1 MTLHKLTLT
10 SHNLFNSIYSKKYIE
25 LKGNVKY
32 NVGDSVWLRSYADNS
47 EQEGFL
53 TVFKVKYDKVND
65 ITFIDFK
72 RDRGIERKKTFLQK
86 VKDFFTF

>member
-1 MTLHKLTLT
+1 MTLHKLKLNC
-10 SHNLFNSIYSKKYIE
+10 HNLFDFVYGKKYIE

-53 TVFKVKYDKVND
+53 TVFKVK
-65 ITFIDFK
+65 
-72 RDRGIERKKTFLQK
+72 
-86 VKDFFTF
+86 